1 MNMLSML
8 KKPAAIVL
16 AVVLCASCSF
26 MGDTESSEKVEGQ
39 EIIEKSMKAYN
50 EQNSGGYEAYD
61 NTTGELT
68 ERFVYQ
74 YDEVGF
80 LIYLS
85 EQYNDGKVYK
95 EYSSGYATYAEED
108 GVGKKLPKSDD
119 RVVMYTKDYS
129 RNTKTTDAIFGFIA
143 SGVENAER
151 KDTDG
156 GSTLTYTYSPED
168 AGVSVDGG
176 TLDSY
181 VIEYT
186 LDSFDT
192 VRQIHQTAKG
202 KNDDGS
208 ELIMDYTVKIIYSD
222 GVGEI
227 ENPIKVESTEDSSE
241 E

>member
-1 MNMLSML
+1 MLNTL
-8 KKPAAIVL
+8 KKLAAVAL
-16 AVVLCASCSF
+16 AAALCASCSF
-26 MGDTESSEKVEGQ
+26 MGNTESAEKVEGQ

-61 NTTGELT
+61 NTTGEMT

-80 LIYLS
+80 MIYLS

-95 EYSSGYATYAEED
+95 EYCSGYATYVEED

-119 RVVMYTKDYS
+119 RAVMYTHDYS
-129 RNTKTTDAIFGFIA
+129 RNSKATDAIFGFIA
-143 SGVENAER
+143 SGVENVER
-151 KDTDG
+151 KDTDS
-156 GSTLTYTYSPED
+156 GSTLTYTYSPKD
-168 AGVSVDGG
+168 AGIAVDGG

-186 LDSFDT
+186 LDSFET
-192 VRQIHQTAKG
+192 VRQIHQVAKG

-222 GVGEI
+222 GAGEI
-227 ENPIKVESTEDSSE
+227 ENPIKVESAEENSE
-241 E
+241 G

>member
-1 MNMLSML
+1 ML
-8 KKPAAIVL
+8 KRLA
-16 AVVLCASCSF
+16 AVVIAAALCASCSF
-26 MGDTESSEKVEGQ
+26 MGQTDSGEKVEGQ
-39 EIIEKSMKAYN
+39 DIIEKSMKTYN

-61 NTTGELT
+61 NTTGDMT

-95 EYSSGYATYAEED
+95 EYCSGYATYVEED

-119 RVVMYTKDYS
+119 RAVMYTKDYS
-129 RNTKTTDAIFGFIA
+129 RNSKATDAIFGFIA
-143 SGVENAER
+143 SGVENVER
-151 KDTDG
+151 ADTEDG
-156 GSTLTYTYSPED
+156 GCTLTYTYSPQD
-168 AGVSVDGG
+168 AGISVDGG

-186 LDSFDT
+186 LDSFET
-192 VRQIHQTAKG
+192 VREIHQTAKG

-208 ELIMDYTVKIIYSD
+208 ELVMVYTVKIIYS
-222 GVGEI
+222 GETGEI
-227 ENPIKVESTEDSSE
+227 ENPIKVESAADENSGE
-241 E
+241 

>member
-1 MNMLSML
+1 ML
-8 KKPAAIVL
+8 KKLA
-16 AVVLCASCSF
+16 AVVIAAAVCASCSF
-26 MGDTESSEKVEGQ
+26 MGQTDSAEKVEGQ
-39 EIIEKSMKAYN
+39 EIIEKSMKTYN

-61 NTTGELT
+61 NTTGEMT

-129 RNTKTTDAIFGFIA
+129 RNAKTTDAVFGFIA
-143 SGVENAER
+143 SGVENVEHA
-151 KDTDG
+151 DTEDG
-156 GSTLTYTYSPED
+156 GFTLTYTYSPED
-168 AGVSVDGG
+168 AGISADGG
-176 TLDSY
+176 TIDSY

-186 LDSFDT
+186 LDSTET

-208 ELIMDYTVKIIYSD
+208 ELVMDYTVKIIYSD

-227 ENPIKVESTEDSSE
+227 ENPIKVESTEDAESSGE
-241 E
+241 

>member
-1 MNMLSML
+1 ML
-8 KKPAAIVL
+8 KKLAAIVL
-16 AVVLCASCSF
+16 AAALCASCSF
-26 MGDTESSEKVEGQ
+26 MGQTESSEKVEGQ

-85 EQYNDGKVYK
+85 EQYNNGKVYK
-95 EYSSGYATYAEED
+95 EYSSGYATYAEEN

-143 SGVENAER
+143 SGVENAQR

-156 GSTLTYTYSPED
+156 GSTLTYTYSPKD

-186 LDSFDT
+186 LDSFEK
-192 VRQIHQTAKG
+192 VRQIHQIAKG

-208 ELIMDYTVKIIYSD
+208 ELVMDYTVKIMYA
-222 GVGEI
+222 GETGEI
-227 ENPIKVESTEDSSE
+227 ENPIKVESAAE

>member
-1 MNMLSML
+1 MLSML
-8 KKPAAIVL
+8 KKLA
-16 AVVLCASCSF
+16 AVVLAAAVCASCSF
-26 MGDTESSEKVEGQ
+26 MGQTESSEKVEGQ

-85 EQYNDGKVYK
+85 EQYNNGKVYK
-95 EYSSGYATYAEED
+95 EYSSGYATYAEEN
-108 GVGKKLPKSDD
+108 GVGKKLPKSDE

-143 SGVENAER
+143 SGVENAQR
-151 KDTDG
+151 KDTDV
-156 GSTLTYTYSPED
+156 GSTLTYTYSPKD

-186 LDSFDT
+186 LDSFEK
-192 VRQIHQTAKG
+192 VRQIHQIAKG

-208 ELIMDYTVKIIYSD
+208 ELVMDYTVKIMYA
-222 GVGEI
+222 GETGEI
-227 ENPIKVESTEDSSE
+227 ENPIKVESAAE